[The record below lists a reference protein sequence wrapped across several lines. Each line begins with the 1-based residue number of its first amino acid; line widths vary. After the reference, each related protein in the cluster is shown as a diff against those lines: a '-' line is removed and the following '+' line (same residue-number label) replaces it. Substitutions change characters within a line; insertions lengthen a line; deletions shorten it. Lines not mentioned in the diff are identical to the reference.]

1 MASPGWPFQHV
12 VDEFYSQPPSL
23 PPGFTWAR
31 PKPGDFCQV
40 ATVKMDWV
48 RDYCVEK
55 VLEVVVRWQVKH
67 PTTLAVS
74 PITVLKKRVKA
85 GEAMLEV
92 EWAKTCPPCLCS
104 TSKYP
109 CTMPST
115 FAAVVPTVEFSEAF
129 PQVFHN
135 FQAKLDAKEAA
146 KKKPRSKKGK
156 ENLEVEG
163 LESKGKKKRAIK
175 NKADEKQ
182 PMISYFVQSEAQRQ
196 IGEDESLD
204 RPKNIVFKKLV
215 SKDKAFNNKVIS
227 SKMLTPKEVDTGN
240 VEKQVGKVQEDEEL
254 GDSFVLRTVPS
265 KLDEDKEDTNEDL
278 FTDSVRQFMDSGDD
292 SDLSDIIDD
301 IIGSKKEIFNKSEI
315 REKFHRPKNSEVKIK
330 IQYFGG

>member
-1 MASPGWPFQHV
+1 M
-12 VDEFYSQPPSL
+12 
-23 PPGFTWAR
+23 
-31 PKPGDFCQV
+31 

-74 PITVLKKRVKA
+74 PITVVKRRVKA

-109 CTMPST
+109 CTMPAP

-227 SKMLTPKEVDTGN
+227 SKMLTPKEVDSGN

-265 KLDEDKEDTNEDL
+265 KLDEDKEDSNEDL

-292 SDLSDIIDD
+292 SDPTLGPKGKPRRGRPNKKKFTKKRTTPRPEPRVAKVSQYLKSLEVNMNGTDPTPDTSVTES
-301 IIGSKKEIFNKSEI
+301 GPTSRSKYFKSCI
-315 REKFHRPKNSEVKIK
+315 KF
-330 IQYFGG
+330 

>member
-31 PKPGDFCQV
+31 PKPADFCQV

-74 PITVLKKRVKA
+74 PITVVKKRVKA

-104 TSKYP
+104 SSKYP
-109 CTMPST
+109 CTMPDT
-115 FAAVVPTVEFSEAF
+115 FAACVPTVDFSQAF
-129 PQVFHN
+129 PENFNQ
-135 FQAKLDAKEAA
+135 FQAKFDAKEAA

-156 ENLEVEG
+156 ENVDGGEG
-163 LESKGKKKRAIK
+163 LENKEKKKRATK
-175 NKADEKQ
+175 KKVDEKQ
-182 PMISYFVQSEAQRQ
+182 PMISDFVQSEGQRQ
-196 IGEDESLD
+196 KIGEDKSLD

-227 SKMLTPKEVDTGN
+227 SKMLTPKDVEPLHVEEEN
-240 VEKQVGKVQEDEEL
+240 VEREVEEL
-254 GDSFVLRTVPS
+254 GDSFVLR
-265 KLDEDKEDTNEDL
+265 KRADQDKKGATSEDL
-278 FTDSVRQFMDSGDD
+278 FTDSVRHFMDSGDD

-301 IIGSKKEIFNKSEI
+301 IIGAKKEIFI
-315 REKFHRPKNSEVKIK
+315 GEKPKNFQVTP
-330 IQYFGG
+330 QLHF